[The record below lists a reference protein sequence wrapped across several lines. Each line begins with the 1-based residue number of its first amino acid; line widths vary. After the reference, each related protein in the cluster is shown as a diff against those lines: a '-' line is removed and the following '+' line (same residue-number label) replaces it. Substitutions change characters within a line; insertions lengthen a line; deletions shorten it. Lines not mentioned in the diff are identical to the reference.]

1 MEKFKNLFL
10 ALVVIFLFELTF
22 AKIATA
28 AACTTTNG
36 VYSKSEI

>member
-1 MEKFKNLFL
+1 MKKFKNLFL
-10 ALVVIFLFELTF
+10 SLIAIFLFELIF